1 VSQLRE
7 AAARDSE
14 AEELQF
20 VPAMV
25 DAAAQA
31 PVVRRPRQA
40 PRYKS
45 QPDIGTV
52 EIEVDG
58 VTIRVWQGADA
69 NMIAALV
76 QALKA
81 SR

>member
-1 VSQLRE
+1 
-7 AAARDSE
+7 
-14 AEELQF
+14 
-20 VPAMV
+20 MV